1 MRATAIFTSFLHFSI
16 CQGVYLLSI
25 TSSGYQIAGSP
36 FKVIV
41 SGDDDDQLSTQTTS
55 ASRQTSS
62 SSANVSGTSSQQR
75 RSSRS
80 EVTGAVSASGSAVC
94 QDAGCQHDG
103 QPGCIAAIPRKDGTI
118 VLCGEGLVHS
128 MIGQISK
135 FYIVG
140 FTSSMLFIL
149 YKIIFYEKLIICS
162 NIVIFCNINFKLIY
176 SINIFILF
184 FITLQVLHF
193 LHSNRSSP

>member
-1 MRATAIFTSFLHFSI
+1 M
-16 CQGVYLLSI
+16 LSI
-25 TSSGYQIAGSP
+25 TSGGYQIAGSP
-36 FKVIV
+36 FRVIV
-41 SGDDDDQLSTQTTS
+41 SGDDDDDQLSTQTTS
-55 ASRQTSS
+55 ASRLTSS
-62 SSANVSGTSSQQR
+62 SSANVSGTSSQQGYQR

-80 EVTGAVSASGSAVC
+80 EVNGAVSASGSAVC

-140 FTSSMLFIL
+140 FSSSMLFYISL
-149 YKIIFYEKLIICS
+149 FSSKKLIIC
-162 NIVIFCNINFKLIY
+162 L
-176 SINIFILF
+176 NIFIFNSIQYRHLHAPTYKLSRWRARRTK
-184 FITLQVLHF
+184 IT
-193 LHSNRSSP
+193 R